1 MVGVLVGLGFGDVG
15 EGVGVID
22 VGDGLVVDGFG
33 VAVGVG
39 VVDVLAVA
47 GSVVLGLGV
56 LVVFGEVLDAPGVV
70 TADVVAPARSPLGEH
85 AVIPIVAA
93 SSTAAALTPR
103 PLVISIPTDHS
114 ARPVGPYYP
123 TDARAR
129 RGVVSRAVTKGS
141 RPSRFLSEPPARAN
155 GQPSFRRPA
164 VRHLGE
170 EHREL
175 L

>member
-1 MVGVLVGLGFGDVG
+1 MSSSGGGVVGVLVGLGFGDVG

-103 PLVISIPTDHS
+103 PLVISIPTRSIGS
-114 ARPVGPYYP
+114 AGWPLLPNR
-123 TDARAR
+123 
-129 RGVVSRAVTKGS
+129 
-141 RPSRFLSEPPARAN
+141 RPSPARGCLAPGN
-155 GQPSFRRPA
+155 EGITPIP
-164 VRHLGE
+164 LP
-170 EHREL
+170 L
-175 L
+175 

>member
-1 MVGVLVGLGFGDVG
+1 MSSSGGGVVGVLVGLGFGDVG

-70 TADVVAPARSPLGEH
+70 TADVVARARSPLGEH

-114 ARPVGPYYP
+114 ARPVGLTTQP
-123 TDARAR
+123 TSEPGAGLSRAR
-129 RGVVSRAVTKGS
+129 
-141 RPSRFLSEPPARAN
+141 
-155 GQPSFRRPA
+155 
-164 VRHLGE
+164 
-170 EHREL
+170 
-175 L
+175 